1 MAEGRGKTLDSA
13 MRTLRAAVLLA
24 ALAVPAAA
32 LDAGKLG
39 VGPVLGVPFGA
50 TGKYWIGPREAAQ
63 AHLGVSDG
71 DLTFSSDFLL
81 HFYDWMARR
90 RADAQLPLYA
100 GVGVKYKAERET
112 FFGLRFVGGA
122 ALYDK
127 SRRYEIFFEV
137 APVLRL
143 APSEGAAFDGAAGL
157 RRYF

>member
-1 MAEGRGKTLDSA
+1 MRPLLLSA
-13 MRTLRAAVLLA
+13 MLLA
-24 ALAVPAAA
+24 AAPASA

-39 VGPVLGVPFGA
+39 VGPVLGVPFGV
-50 TGKYWIGPREAAQ
+50 TGKYWTGDKEAVQ

-71 DLTFSSDFLL
+71 NLTFASDFLL
-81 HFYDWMARR
+81 HFYDWMPRK
-90 RADAQLPLYA
+90 RADAELPLYA
-100 GVGVKYKAERET
+100 GVGIKYKGERRD

-127 SRRYEIFFEV
+127 SRRYEIFMEV

-143 APSEGAAFDGAAGL
+143 APDEGAAFDGAFGL